1 MDYCTEQRLNQ
12 DIVQQFFERSPD
24 GERSLIRDMC
34 RDYLHFRKELAQ
46 FQSRYFETICSAACF
61 QQQRS
66 ACCNKDGIITFFA
79 DLVVNA
85 LVSEPQELEELSAC
99 LRHPRNDMKCVYLGP
114 QGCRWRIKPIVCEM
128 FVCDR
133 AQREIFDADADAS
146 AIWEGL
152 KKREL
157 SFRWP
162 DRPVLFDEIESR
174 FMAAG
179 VRSSLMYLHISPGLI
194 RVKKRAGLI

>member
-1 MDYCTEQRLNQ
+1 MDYRAEQQLNQ
-12 DIVQQFFERSPD
+12 NIVQGYLHRCPAEER
-24 GERSLIRDMC
+24 LQIRDMC
-34 RDYLHFRKELAQ
+34 QDYLQFRRELAR
-46 FQSRYFETICSAACF
+46 FQSRYLDTICSAACF

-85 LVSEPQELEELSAC
+85 VVSAPSQLQELMTC
-99 LRHPRNDMKCVYLGP
+99 LQHPRKDMKCIYLGP
-114 QGCRWRIKPIVCEM
+114 MGCRWQMKPIVCEM

-133 AQREIFDADADAS
+133 AKQQIFDAHAEAW
-146 AIWEGL
+146 AIWDAM
-152 KKREL
+152 KKKEL

-194 RVKKRAGLI
+194 RVKKKAGLI